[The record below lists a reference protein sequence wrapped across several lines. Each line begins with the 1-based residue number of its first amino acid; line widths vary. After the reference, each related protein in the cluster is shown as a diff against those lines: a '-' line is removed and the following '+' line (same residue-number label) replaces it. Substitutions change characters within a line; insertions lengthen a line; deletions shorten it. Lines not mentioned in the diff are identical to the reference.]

1 MPKLCELGSSS
12 KSKFVVSRPWPC
24 LKALMSLG
32 GLEMSFARGTIY
44 TSHRIGRVEEVVSL
58 ILVGG
63 RSGLGVVFGWWV
75 WWVVLGGVRFLC
87 GGVSRSRGSAS
98 PLHGRVVSVLN

>member
-1 MPKLCELGSSS
+1 
-12 KSKFVVSRPWPC
+12 
-24 LKALMSLG
+24 MSLG

-63 RSGLGVVFGWWV
+63 RSGLGVV
-75 WWVVLGGVRFLC
+75 LGGIRFLC
-87 GGVSRSRGSAS
+87 GSVSRSRGSTS
-98 PLHGRVVSVLN
+98 PLHALLENPTVLLIRSR